1 MMRKF
6 IDANVVDNGWKM
18 VMDADV
24 FFFRRP
30 DQLLACIDE
39 RRWAHMTDCQTSYG
53 CPVSTLE
60 AIAEKP
66 VHPRLNAGLVHM
78 HSSSIDWDFVEFS
91 AKAILS
97 RHGYSYYLEQAL
109 LALLMAA
116 NKGEALN
123 AQDYLVYPTGAQVR
137 DPQQVAHHY
146 VDRSSML
153 LFSHG
158 WKSAI
163 CPQCGSLEERIS
175 AQEDSL
181 PL

>member
-1 MMRKF
+1 MRKF
-6 IDANVVDNGWKM
+6 IDAHVVDQDWKT

-39 RRWAHMTDCQTSYG
+39 GRWAHMTDCQTSYG
-53 CPVSTLE
+53 CPVSTLKD
-60 AIAEKP
+60 IAGKD

-78 HSSSIDWDFVEFS
+78 CSAAVDWDVVEYS
-91 AKAILS
+91 AKVILS
-97 RHGYSYYLEQAL
+97 RHGWSYYLEQAL
-109 LALLMAA
+109 LSVLMAV
-116 NKGEALN
+116 NSGEALD
-123 AQDYLVYPTGAQVR
+123 AQDYLVYPTADQVA

-146 VDRSSML
+146 VDRASML

-163 CPQCGSLEERIS
+163 CPQWGSLEERIS
-175 AQEDSL
+175 VQEDSL